1 MIRGAAAQPGKC
13 AFLPGMR
20 KDAQFFRRDA
30 ELEREV
36 WLTSV
41 QLISLAA

>member
-1 MIRGAAAQPGKC
+1 MVRFAAEQPGKC
-13 AFLPGMR
+13 AFLPAMR

-36 WLTSV
+36 WLTSG
-41 QLISLAA
+41 